1 MAHGIR
7 LGGNILIEIKNYKLN
22 PGIEGE
28 ILYTYVRVGK
38 RDFYLEPAQLDKIK
52 YISKMCILCL
62 TFASA
67 SAILYM

>member
-1 MAHGIR
+1 MV
-7 LGGNILIEIKNYKLN
+7 EIKNYTLN
-22 PGIEGE
+22 PGSEDE

-38 RDFYLEPAQLDKIK
+38 RDFYLEPSQLSKIK